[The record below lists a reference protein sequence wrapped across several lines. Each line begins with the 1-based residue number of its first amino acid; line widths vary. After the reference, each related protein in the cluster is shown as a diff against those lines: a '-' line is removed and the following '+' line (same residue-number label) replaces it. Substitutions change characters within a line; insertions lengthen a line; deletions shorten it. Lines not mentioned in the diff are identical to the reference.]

1 MPFTNNAPPAQQG
14 PPEGGS
20 TAPRHAACGGPI
32 PSSAE
37 GLGALSNRSKA
48 ERKRNSGTSYWRVS
62 SPHFAGM
69 LSCRPTRLLS
79 RARSSHSSLACCRP
93 RPGRLLSTAAKPA
106 TPTLSAPTPTPPAAG
121 FSYVGFAK
129 AYPFANNVLIATCKT
144 SAADL
149 VAQCAIERKP
159 LSEVDW
165 RRNMVF
171 CLFGAVYLGAFQYW
185 YQVREACAGEAAQRE
200 PGPTPGAARARPDA
214 RRGRPCPRQVNIF
227 KRLFSNA
234 ERFCNLS
241 LVRSPCRGLLVLRH
255 SPSSSSAAAERTHPP
270 PAPPPPPSGGQADR
284 PARLARPR
292 RPDRHRPLGDPK
304 LDADNT
310 SHRSIARVSTVA
322 QPQSHSPPP
331 RPPPPPPPRCSAA
344 STCRRFTSSRR
355 SDRDSQIAP
364 DRNEIGR
371 DRPSLRQAGVFSGQL
386 DPPLWLSD
394 GLRG

>member
-1 MPFTNNAPPAQQG
+1 
-14 PPEGGS
+14 
-20 TAPRHAACGGPI
+20 
-32 PSSAE
+32 
-37 GLGALSNRSKA
+37 
-48 ERKRNSGTSYWRVS
+48 
-62 SPHFAGM
+62 M

-185 YQVREACAGEAAQRE
+185 YQV
-200 PGPTPGAARARPDA
+200 
-214 RRGRPCPRQVNIF
+214 NIF

-241 LVRSPCRGLLVLRH
+241 LVAKLTDRPGLLGLAGQTAIDLSVL
-255 SPSSSSAAAERTHPP
+255 SCVYLPTFYVF
-270 PAPPPPPSGGQADR
+270 
-284 PARLARPR
+284 
-292 RPDRHRPLGDPK
+292 K
-304 LDADNT
+304 
-310 SHRSIARVSTVA
+310 
-322 QPQSHSPPP
+322 
-331 RPPPPPPPRCSAA
+331 
-344 STCRRFTSSRR
+344 
-355 SDRDSQIAP
+355 
-364 DRNEIGR
+364 
-371 DRPSLRQAGVFSGQL
+371 AGVFSGQL

-394 GLRG
+394 GLRGYSANLRKDVSDVVMVWGPADLVCFSVPMWLRLPVRHVVSFVWTAYLSFVRGSK

>member
-1 MPFTNNAPPAQQG
+1 
-14 PPEGGS
+14 
-20 TAPRHAACGGPI
+20 
-32 PSSAE
+32 
-37 GLGALSNRSKA
+37 
-48 ERKRNSGTSYWRVS
+48 
-62 SPHFAGM
+62 M

-200 PGPTPGAARARPDA
+200 PGPTPGAAVPALAR
-214 RRGRPCPRQVNIF
+214 
-227 KRLFSNA
+227 ST
-234 ERFCNLS
+234 
-241 LVRSPCRGLLVLRH
+241 
-255 SPSSSSAAAERTHPP
+255 SSSASSPTPSAFATSPWCALPVAASSCSGTH
-270 PAPPPPPSGGQADR
+270 
-284 PARLARPR
+284 
-292 RPDRHRPLGDPK
+292 
-304 LDADNT
+304 
-310 SHRSIARVSTVA
+310 
-322 QPQSHSPPP
+322 
-331 RPPPPPPPRCSAA
+331 RPPPPPPPNAL
-344 STCRRFTSSRR
+344 TLHLLLRRRPQVAKLT
-355 SDRDSQIAP
+355 
-364 DRNEIGR
+364 
-371 DRPSLRQAGVFSGQL
+371 DRPGLLGLAGQTAI
-386 DPPLWLSD
+386 DLSVT
-394 GLRG
+394 RN